1 MRLFVSYARVDKPY
15 CIQIIDTLDVHEV
28 WYDQR
33 LYAGQNWWRE
43 ILRRLDWCEGF
54 IYLLSPESVASEYCQ
69 REFRLA
75 QSLGRHIFPVLVH
88 QDTDIPESIR
98 DIQYADLSRGL
109 TVDAVKVLL
118 NAIYVSESKRRQ
130 QAVSSDIEAISVDQI
145 KPPITDPAA
154 VISHAATAMED
165 GQFDQA
171 VFLLRQAKEGGYTS
185 KFINIDAILAQAESA
200 LEKQTSL
207 REAERE
213 YRQIASLVRHYA
225 TFPLGCKAFE
235 AFQATYPEYD
245 PDGIAVYCSTGLVP
259 STEPK
264 ASELLPMLQWCDVS
278 SAKVVFQ
285 YADAESK
292 PRTKRFNVE
301 EFKISKYPITNAQYQ
316 VFLED
321 ADGYANLE
329 WWAFSEDAVKTRL
342 KKPKAQAPSFK
353 GALRPREMVN
363 WYDAMAFCRWLSR
376 RAGKTVTLPTLA
388 QWQRAYQGDDERCYP
403 WGNEF
408 DKSYCNTAESELKMT
423 TLVNG
428 YPQNASPFGVCDMA
442 GNVWEWCLN
451 GCHEDKFAI
460 DAHLTGKRYVRG
472 GAFISPGKRAR
483 IDSHYC
489 LNPQVYYSSI
499 GFRIVMVDS

>member
-15 CIQIIDTLDVHEV
+15 CIQIIDTLEVHDV
-28 WYDQR
+28 WFDQR

-54 IYLLSPESVASEYCQ
+54 VYLLSPESVASEYCQ
-69 REFRLA
+69 REYKLA
-75 QSLGRHIFPVLVH
+75 QSLGRHIFPVVV
-88 QDTDIPESIR
+88 QPDTDIPTALR

-109 TVDAVKVLL
+109 TVDAVRVLL
-118 NAIYVSESKRRQ
+118 NAIYMAERQ
-130 QAVSSDIEAISVDQI
+130 QRLPEVTEIEAISADQI
-145 KPPITDPAA
+145 KPPITDPGA

-171 VFLLRQAKEGGYTS
+171 VFLLRQAKESGYTS
-185 KFINIDAILAQAESA
+185 KFINIEAILKEAESA
-200 LEKQTSL
+200 LDKQTSL

-213 YRQIASLVRHYA
+213 YRQIASLVRYST
-225 TFPLGCKAFE
+225 TFALGCE
-235 AFQATYPEYD
+235 AFAAFQVTYPEYD
-245 PDGIAVYCSTGLVP
+245 PDGIAIYCSTGLVP

-264 ASELLPMLQWCDVS
+264 SKELLPMLQWCDVS
-278 SAKVVFQ
+278 EGKLNFQ
-285 YADAESK
+285 YTDAESK
-292 PRTKRFNVE
+292 VRTKRFGVE
-301 EFKISKYPITNAQYQ
+301 PFRISKYPITNAQYQ

-321 ADGYANLE
+321 SDGYGNLE
-329 WWAFSEDAVKTRL
+329 WWAFSEEAVKVRL
-342 KKPKAQAPSFK
+342 KKPKAQASNFK

-376 RAGKTVTLPTLA
+376 RSGKNVTLPTLA
-388 QWQRAYQGDDERCYP
+388 QWQRAYQGEDDRCYP
-403 WGNEF
+403 WGNDF

-423 TLVNG
+423 TLVNS
-428 YPQNASPFGVCDMA
+428 YPQNTSPFGVCDMA
-442 GNVWEWCLN
+442 GNVWEWCIN
-451 GCHEDKFAI
+451 ACHEDKFS
-460 DAHLTGKRYVRG
+460 DDTHLSSKRYVRG

-499 GFRIVMVDS
+499 GFRIVMLDD